1 MNNIIF
7 SIVMPAYK
15 KKFLKESISSI
26 LAQTYQDFEF
36 IIVND
41 ASPDNIKEVVDSFH
55 DSRIQFKTN
64 RNNIGGRNL
73 VENWNHCIQFAHYD
87 YIILATDD
95 DIFESTYLQD
105 AIDLLSKYP
114 EVNILRTGVR
124 LIDEYNNIRDYEYP
138 LKEYMTCKEFTLLW
152 SKGGLHSCI
161 SNYIFKRK
169 ELMSNGGFI
178 DFPHAHY
185 SDDATILAMSRNGI
199 INTSKANFNFRIS
212 SISLSY
218 SSNYKIALSQIQ
230 ATESFMSWYMNH
242 LNIVFGTQHND
253 FLKNNSYEFFRNRYK
268 TMIGIL
274 ISKIPLRK
282 FHKTISVLYKA
293 PQLYKKEKLLLFINN
308 LINKIL

>member
-1 MNNIIF
+1 MNNIKF

-15 KKFLKESISSI
+15 KRFLKESISSI
-26 LAQTYQDFEF
+26 LAQTYQNFEF

-55 DSRIQFKTN
+55 DSRIQFKIN
-64 RNNIGGRNL
+64 RSNIGGRNL

-105 AIDLLSKYP
+105 AIVLLSKYP

-124 LIDEYNNIRDYEYP
+124 LVDESGNIRDYEYP

-169 ELMSNGGFI
+169 ELMNNGGFI

-199 INTSKANFNFRIS
+199 ITTSNANFNFRIS
-212 SISLSY
+212 PISLSY
-218 SSNYKIALSQIQ
+218 SSNYKITISQIQ
-230 ATESFMSWYMNH
+230 ATESFLFWYMNH
-242 LNIVFGTQHND
+242 LNIVFGTQYNNYI
-253 FLKNNSYEFFRNRYK
+253 KNNSYEFFRNRYK

-274 ISKIPLRK
+274 ISKIPLHK
-282 FHKTISVLYKA
+282 FYKTTSILYKA
-293 PQLYKKEKLLLFINN
+293 PQLYKKEKCLLFLND
-308 LINKIL
+308 LINKLL